1 MLKLI
6 KLEWQKHSLWKYIR
20 NGAITTIVLLGMLML
35 IASDPST
42 GEIVATT
49 GNSAIQTL
57 TDMFMNMAY
66 FAFTGTM
73 LASFVVSEYEN
84 KLIHLMYSYP
94 IKRKKILSAK
104 IISVCIFNFIA
115 LWLSKLLAYT
125 VLPLTGFRSAST
137 LHINSFSALGNSLL
151 NTAVT
156 VCGGCIVL
164 FIGMKKKSSKAT
176 IIASFVLMLVILQTT
191 QGNVLPYTSIGGI
204 AGYVIQIIGAFA
216 AVFLSIR
223 RAEIEDVM

>member
-20 NGAITTIVLLGMLML
+20 NAMITTIVLLGMLIL

-42 GEIVATT
+42 GEITEMT
-49 GNSAIQTL
+49 GKSTIQTL

-73 LASFVVSEYEN
+73 LSSFVVSEYEN
-84 KLIHLMYSYP
+84 KLITLMYSYP
-94 IKRKKILSAK
+94 IKRRKILVAK
-104 IISVCIFNFIA
+104 VISVCVFNFIA

-125 VLPLTGFRSAST
+125 VLPLTGFGSVAT
-137 LHINSFSALGNSLL
+137 LQLNSFSVLGDSLL
-151 NTAVT
+151 NTAIT

-164 FIGMKKKSSKAT
+164 SIGMKKKSSKTTMISAF
-176 IIASFVLMLVILQTT
+176 ILMFVILGIT
-191 QGNVLPYTSIGGI
+191 QGNVLPYTSISGI
-204 AGYVIQIIGAFA
+204 SGYAIQIIGAFV
-216 AVFLSIR
+216 AVFLSVR
-223 RAEIEDVM
+223 GLETEDVV

>member
-20 NGAITTIVLLGMLML
+20 NAMITTIVLLGMLIL

-42 GEIVATT
+42 GEITEMT
-49 GNSAIQTL
+49 GKSTIQTL

-73 LASFVVSEYEN
+73 LSSFVVSEYEN
-84 KLIHLMYSYP
+84 KLINLMYSYP
-94 IKRKKILSAK
+94 IKRRKILVAK
-104 IISVCIFNFIA
+104 VISVCVFNFIA

-125 VLPLTGFRSAST
+125 VLPLTGFGSVAT
-137 LHINSFSALGNSLL
+137 LQLNSFSVLGDSLL
-151 NTAVT
+151 NTAIT

-164 FIGMKKKSSKAT
+164 SIGMKKKSSKTTMISAF
-176 IIASFVLMLVILQTT
+176 ILMFVILGIT
-191 QGNVLPYTSIGGI
+191 QGNVLPYTSISGI
-204 AGYVIQIIGAFA
+204 SRYAIQIIGAFV
-216 AVFLSIR
+216 AVFLSVR
-223 RAEIEDVM
+223 GLETEDVV